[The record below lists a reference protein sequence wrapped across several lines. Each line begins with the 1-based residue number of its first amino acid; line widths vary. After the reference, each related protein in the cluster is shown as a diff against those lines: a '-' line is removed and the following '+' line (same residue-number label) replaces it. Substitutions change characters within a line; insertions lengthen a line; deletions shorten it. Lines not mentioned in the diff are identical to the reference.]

1 MPLPKP
7 IIFLLAILGGVVVP
21 LALFVLIR
29 LAVDKVF
36 GYLEAWG
43 LWVPPTNPAAVEHP
57 DGEGGRRGT
66 PKCTA
71 NVLVEGVVVADT
83 AGVAALGVAVPEPP
97 PVKRQESARRMCWIH
112 CQPPATRTSW
122 TCDGLPGNSR
132 AACRRRQ
139 TDGINTATEG
149 AASADNT
156 RPANHK
162 VAELQDAPILRGQ
175 DSPQAKTART
185 CARCN
190 AIEACH

>member
-29 LAVDKVF
+29 LAVDKAF
-36 GYLEAWG
+36 RYLEACG
-43 LWVPPTNPAAVEHP
+43 LWVPPTNPGAVERP
-57 DGEGGRRGT
+57 DGQGGYDW
-66 PKCTA
+66 CT
-71 NVLVEGVVVADT
+71 
-83 AGVAALGVAVPEPP
+83 
-97 PVKRQESARRMCWIH
+97 WIH

-139 TDGINTATEG
+139 TDGIDTITDG